1 MRPMWTSAWL
11 FVVALVLALV
21 PMTANAAPLPAPTL
35 LTPTAGATV
44 DQPLFSWDP
53 VAEAAYY
60 EIEVALDD
68 QFVTVTDP
76 RLPTDPVGV
85 AQPRPVYGTT
95 YVPTFSY
102 AAKTHYWHVRAVGT
116 DGARENGVP
125 PRRSPGAGPTLTRQR
140 ASKQMNQLPE

>member
-1 MRPMWTSAWL
+1 MWTSAWL

-53 VAEAAYY
+53 VAEAACY

-76 RLPTDPVGV
+76 RAYRSGRV

-102 AAKTHYWHVRAVGT
+102 AAKTHHWRARGRH
-116 DGARENGVP
+116 GWREGRMECLRDVHP
-125 PRRSPGAGPTLTRQR
+125 ALDQR
-140 ASKQMNQLPE
+140 